1 MTSLP
6 FLRPDLSQFVSYTTS
21 ALGDAHA
28 PASVSEIQYDQL
40 DANESPYDLPAD
52 LKQKLAGQLE
62 QDIRFNRYPLM
73 QPQALREA
81 IADYVNETLT
91 PTPAPAPITPAH
103 ISIGNGSDEIL
114 RSLMLATCLN
124 GAGSILVASPT
135 FSMYAILAQALGIA
149 VVDAGRNPETFEINL
164 TAAQAAIDTPRP
176 DQPPVRTVFVVH
188 PNSPTANALTPAEI
202 DWLRSLS
209 DRILVVVDEA
219 YFEFSGHTLAAEVLT
234 RSNWVITRTFS
245 KAFRLAAHRVG
256 YSIASPEVT
265 GVLENLRLPYNLPS
279 LSQAAALV
287 AMQNRAALLALVPQM
302 REERDRLA
310 TALCALPQL
319 KLYPS
324 QANFFFA
331 QLQAQGLN
339 PQDPKAQAR
348 LGQILQSMKQQGTML
363 RHTGGGLRI
372 SLGTPEEN
380 QRTIA
385 RLTQVLADHD

>member
-1 MTSLP
+1 RSSAYPTSP
-6 FLRPDLSQFVSYTTS
+6 
-21 ALGDAHA
+21 
-28 PASVSEIQYDQL
+28 
-40 DANESPYDLPAD
+40 N
-52 LKQKLAGQLE
+52 
-62 QDIRFNRYPLM
+62 
-73 QPQALREA
+73 
-81 IADYVNETLT
+81 
-91 PTPAPAPITPAH
+91 PTAAPAPAPITPAITPAQ

-164 TAAQAAIDTPRP
+164 TAAQAAIDAPRP

-188 PNSPTANALTPAEI
+188 PNSPTANALTAAEI

-265 GVLENLRLPYNLPS
+265 SVLENLRLPYNLPS

-302 REERDRLA
+302 LEERDRLA
-310 TALCALPQL
+310 TELCTLPQL

-331 QLQAQGLN
+331 QLQAQNPN
-339 PQDPKAQAR
+339 PQDPKTQAY

-363 RHTGGGLRI
+363 RHTGNGLRI

-380 QRTIA
+380 QRMLA
-385 RLTQVLADHD
+385 RLQQVLADHV